1 MDPEKLDF
9 VLLLNEKGANEVNK
23 HVPLYMKKNLMTK
36 FDSLADLRSDGFAAT
51 RRKPSYAPHWKS
63 TTRMPST
70 DETSSTRHFSRT
82 FRLISP
88 VRFMRVAVTPWPS
101 TTPWAAS
108 KSTPKAACCERMDR
122 ASMDYSPP
130 VKSSAA
136 FTARI
141 VSAVTRLTECAV
153 FGRLVGASVAR
164 RSGRIRRFRR
174 RRPSRR
180 RKGHCCH
187 ARRAAKHASALD
199 CWVALYGKVYDFT
212 DFLEDHPAGADAV

>member
-1 MDPEKLDF
+1 
-9 VLLLNEKGANEVNK
+9 
-23 HVPLYMKKNLMTK
+23 
-36 FDSLADLRSDGFAAT
+36 
-51 RRKPSYAPHWKS
+51 
-63 TTRMPST
+63 MPST

-88 VRFMRVAVTPWPS
+88 VRFMRVESLPSS

-141 VSAVTRLTECAV
+141 VSAVTRSRSARCSVDSSARGVVVESAASAAAPTPASKSTPKRDTAV
-153 FGRLVGASVAR
+153 TRDEL
-164 RSGRIRRFRR
+164 
-174 RRPSRR
+174 
-180 RKGHCCH
+180 
-187 ARRAAKHASALD
+187 AKHASALD

-212 DFLEDHPAGADAV
+212 DFLEDHPQAPTRFCDTRRDGTKIFEAVHSKNMLDDFEPIGTLVD